1 MKSQPTA
8 LDVLDSRFKR
18 EDIEAFSQLKDQY
31 VLLRPHHWQFEVVPG
46 QFRQLDTATDDTQ
59 FNYLT
64 SQMGVQTLWP
74 EVLDTLDKL
83 NKEADE
89 DTVYKV
95 LYLARHGQGYHNKA
109 HLHFG
114 DDAWN
119 ETWLKLDGDGQWTWG
134 PDPELTELGQAQ
146 ARDNRDGWKQ
156 VIDAVGTRV
165 VPHKFYLLPLR
176 RSADT
181 LVLTWGDLVDFHEAK
196 PQIREG
202 LREQMGVHTCDKR
215 SPRAVIAAKYTPQG
229 FEIEPGFAEEDIY
242 YKDDYRETIAEQAV
256 RMYGAFN
263 QIFDETRRSEL
274 IVAVTTHLGAIR
286 TQLLLLGH
294 RQFAVGTGGSIPVFV
309 KATRVT
315 PARF

>member
-8 LDVLDSRFKR
+8 LDVLDSQFKR
-18 EDIEAFSQLKDQY
+18 ADIEAFEALKQEY
-31 VLLRPHHWQFEVVPG
+31 VAQRPHYWQFEVVPG
-46 QFRQLDTATDDTQ
+46 QFAQLDATTDDTS

-64 SQMGVQTLWP
+64 SDMGVQTLWP
-74 EVLDTLDKL
+74 QVLDHLDHL
-83 NKEADE
+83 NKQAD
-89 DTVYKV
+89 DNTVYKV

-109 HLHFG
+109 HLHYG

-119 ETWLKLDGDGQWTWG
+119 AKWLKVNGDGENTWG

-146 ARDNRDGWKQ
+146 ARDNRDGWQRIIDKVGKR
-156 VIDAVGTRV
+156 VI
-165 VPHKFYLLPLR
+165 PNKFYLLPLR

-181 LVLTWGDLVDFHEAK
+181 LVLTWGDIVDLKEVK

-215 SPRAVIAAKYTPQG
+215 SPRSVIDAKYTPQG

-242 YKDDYRETIAEQAV
+242 YQDDYRETIPEQAV

-263 QIFDETRRSEL
+263 QVFDECDRNDQ
-274 IVAVTTHLGAIR
+274 IVAITTHLGAIR

-294 RQFAVGTGGSIPVFV
+294 RQFAVGTGGSIAVFV
-309 KATRVT
+309 KATRV
-315 PARF
+315 PGSRL